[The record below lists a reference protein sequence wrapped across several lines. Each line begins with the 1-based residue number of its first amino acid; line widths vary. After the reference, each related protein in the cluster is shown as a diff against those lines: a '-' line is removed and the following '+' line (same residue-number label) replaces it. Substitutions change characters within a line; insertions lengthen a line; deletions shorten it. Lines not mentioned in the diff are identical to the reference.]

1 MIFRALAVEGAFVI
15 ELEPHRDERGFF
27 ARSFCAS
34 EFERLGLDA
43 RIMQENISNN
53 VRRGTLR
60 GIHYQAAGGTE
71 AKTVRCVRGSIYDV
85 VVDLRRGSKTF
96 GRWASAELNEENKRA
111 LYIPAG
117 CGHGFQ
123 TLGDECDV
131 HYAMSAA
138 WEPDLARG
146 LRYDDAAFAIPWPL
160 DSIVLSEADRSW
172 PTFAQVFA

>member
-34 EFERLGLDA
+34 EFEKLGLDA
-43 RIMQENISNN
+43 KIVQENISNN
-53 VRRGTLR
+53 TRRGTLR
-60 GIHYQAAGGTE
+60 GIHYQAPGGTE
-71 AKTVRCVRGSIYDV
+71 AKTVRCVRGRIYDV
-85 VVDLRRGSKTF
+85 VVDLRHGSKTF
-96 GRWASAELNEENKRA
+96 GTWASAELDEENKRA

-117 CGHGFQ
+117 CGHAFQ
-123 TLGDECDV
+123 TLSDDCDV

-138 WEPDLARG
+138 WEPDLSRG

-160 DSIVLSEADRSW
+160 GSVVLSEADRAW
-172 PTFAQVFA
+172 PTFAQVFE